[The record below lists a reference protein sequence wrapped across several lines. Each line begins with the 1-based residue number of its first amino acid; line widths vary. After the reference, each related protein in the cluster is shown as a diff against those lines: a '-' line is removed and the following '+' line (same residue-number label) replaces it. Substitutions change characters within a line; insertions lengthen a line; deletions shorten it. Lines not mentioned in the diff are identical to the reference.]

1 MSDCCNCP
9 LRDLDDGCTSDC
21 VNEAFYKKGREDA
34 INEFV
39 KRIEE
44 HQQQNWIENLEYGIT
59 FADIEAVANEMREQK
74 NGNK

>member
-1 MSDCCNCP
+1 MIMAYEAY
-9 LRDLDDGCTSDC
+9 DD
-21 VNEAFYKKGREDA
+21 NEAFYKKGRVDA

-44 HQQQNWIENLEYGIT
+44 RQQQNWIENLEYGIT